1 MGASQRLQPIVPHP
15 DPDIHLW
22 AQANFNSNFFPKWHT
37 FFSVAITTY
46 ALEDHLTTATS
57 SKDPTWL
64 QLHSMVL
71 HWLYVSMTMDIVD
84 LIMPTLT
91 SNNPTAT
98 T

>member
-1 MGASQRLQPIVPHP
+1 
-15 DPDIHLW
+15 
-22 AQANFNSNFFPKWHT
+22 
-37 FFSVAITTY
+37 
-46 ALEDHLTTATS
+46 
-57 SKDPTWL
+57 
-64 QLHSMVL
+64 MVL